1 MLSFADIAKI
11 FEEIELRLIASL
23 KRNLKRH
30 KSEEQKT
37 GFEYSAWQAEKLKNV
52 EEFRKQNQAIMN
64 EYIDV
69 IDEQTR
75 QLMNDEFH
83 EGERLVS
90 EKLGD
95 ESYVPD
101 THFFGVNEKKMQ
113 SLITDITSL
122 ENKAETAALRMTDD
136 IYRQTVNKVQLA
148 MGMGEMTLNKAID
161 IATKDFL
168 DKGINCIVYSDGKRV
183 NIADYVRMALR
194 TTSTRASLQG
204 QAKRF
209 AELGYDTVIVSQYGG
224 CSETCEPWQGQ
235 VYIDD
240 VFTVWQ
246 GECDEYQGKSN
257 YCGEWFWLLSY
268 AVKNGLFHPNC
279 RHTMSQYI
287 HGVTEIPQPIPADKI
302 KKQRELEQKQRYLER
317 KIRKFKR
324 FQAGSCDPETAKAYG
339 RKVREAQAELRELIK
354 DNEPLIKRDYEREK
368 VYEGEVD
375 KAEKSDIIK
384 AEEVKTLE
392 QAKKRDHKI
401 YITDVAINSV
411 DKVKPSDFTDE
422 QASNMQIKHK
432 ELLML
437 SKDKNESNEV
447 LFIDD
452 LNFKS
457 EVQILGEEFV
467 VSPAKNPFAVSVVKN
482 AERQSLIYLHN
493 HPSTNNFSVADID
506 TFICEGS
513 IKAMS
518 VVTNQGEVYVL
529 NRRANYEYNKARQL
543 MSETFYSFEEDEI
556 DNNEFV
562 RRFIKK
568 CNEGGIEYVKS
579 K

>member
-1 MLSFADIAKI
+1 MSLLSFADIAKI
-11 FEEIELRLIASL
+11 FEEIELRLIVSL

-95 ESYVPD
+95 ESYVSD

-168 DKGINCIVYSDGKRV
+168 DKGINCIVYSDGRRV

-209 AELGYDTVIVSQYGG
+209 CRT
-224 CSETCEPWQGQ
+224 
-235 VYIDD
+235 
-240 VFTVWQ
+240 
-246 GECDEYQGKSN
+246 
-257 YCGEWFWLLSY
+257 
-268 AVKNGLFHPNC
+268 GL
-279 RHTMSQYI
+279 RYSDS
-287 HGVTEIPQPIPADKI
+287 QPI
-302 KKQRELEQKQRYLER
+302 RRLFRNLR
-317 KIRKFKR
+317 TL
-324 FQAGSCDPETAKAYG
+324 AGTGLY
-339 RKVREAQAELRELIK
+339 
-354 DNEPLIKRDYEREK
+354 
-368 VYEGEVD
+368 
-375 KAEKSDIIK
+375 
-384 AEEVKTLE
+384 
-392 QAKKRDHKI
+392 
-401 YITDVAINSV
+401 
-411 DKVKPSDFTDE
+411 
-422 QASNMQIKHK
+422 
-432 ELLML
+432 
-437 SKDKNESNEV
+437 
-447 LFIDD
+447 
-452 LNFKS
+452 
-457 EVQILGEEFV
+457 
-467 VSPAKNPFAVSVVKN
+467 
-482 AERQSLIYLHN
+482 
-493 HPSTNNFSVADID
+493 
-506 TFICEGS
+506 
-513 IKAMS
+513 
-518 VVTNQGEVYVL
+518 
-529 NRRANYEYNKARQL
+529 
-543 MSETFYSFEEDEI
+543 
-556 DNNEFV
+556 
-562 RRFIKK
+562 
-568 CNEGGIEYVKS
+568 
-579 K
+579 